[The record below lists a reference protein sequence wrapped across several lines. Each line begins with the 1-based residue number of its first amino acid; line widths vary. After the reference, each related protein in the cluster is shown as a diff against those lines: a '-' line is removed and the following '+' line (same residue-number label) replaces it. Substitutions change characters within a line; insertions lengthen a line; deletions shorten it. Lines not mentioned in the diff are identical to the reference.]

1 MKLILDDG
9 FSFGK
14 GAFETIKII
23 DGQVMN
29 IDRHLERLNT
39 SLEFLE
45 INKVIKKEEVLE
57 KGKNF
62 NQAFKIIVSDKNTL
76 FIDRKDPYI
85 NLDRNYG
92 IKVEISDYIR
102 NSTAPLTYHKSL
114 AYYDNLLKLREI
126 RSQSAFE
133 GLLINEKE
141 QLTEGFISNFFFT
154 KNDKIYT
161 PKVSCGLLNGTMRQW
176 LMDEFDII
184 EGVFKKDDLKEMEG
198 VFITNSLIGIHWVD
212 TIGDLIFQKTKE
224 IKEMIDFLEEKGY

>member
-1 MKLILDDG
+1 MKLVFDDG

-45 INKVIKKEEVLE
+45 INKVINKEEVLE
-57 KGKNF
+57 KSNHFK
-62 NQAFKIIVSDKNTL
+62 QAFKIIVSDENTL
-76 FIDRKDPYI
+76 FIDREDPYI
-85 NLDRNYG
+85 NLDRSYG

-133 GLLINEKE
+133 GLLMNEKE

-154 KNDKIYT
+154 KNGEIYT

-176 LMDEFDII
+176 VMDQFDII
-184 EGVFKKDDLKEMEG
+184 EGVFKKDDLKDMEG
-198 VFITNSLIGIHWVD
+198 VFITNSLIGIHWVH
-212 TIGDLIFQKTKE
+212 TIGDLTFQKTKE
-224 IKEMIDFLEEKGY
+224 IENIIDFLEEKGY